1 MAVDPD
7 MARLLLEREGDK
19 PECVE
24 ERLYVGQPGSSVEL
38 RSQPVVVF
46 EVL

>member
-7 MARLLLEREGDK
+7 MARLLFEREGDK
-19 PECVE
+19 PECV